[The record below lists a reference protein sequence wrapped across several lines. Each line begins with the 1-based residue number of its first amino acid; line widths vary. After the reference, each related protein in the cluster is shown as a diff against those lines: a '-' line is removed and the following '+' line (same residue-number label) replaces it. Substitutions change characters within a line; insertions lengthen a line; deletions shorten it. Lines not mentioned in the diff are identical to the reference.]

1 MRLMAVSVER
11 AAKNQVFFREVNE
24 RIADL
29 SEPALEGQAGLFVC
43 ECSQTDCTDTL
54 EIEFAEYDAVRQNGA
69 RFVVVPG
76 HEIEGI
82 ERVVSS
88 NGRFAVVEK
97 LDEARTVAVDHDP
110 RRS

>member
-1 MRLMAVSVER
+1 MALSVER

-29 SEPALEGQAGLFVC
+29 SEHTLDGDAGLFVC
-43 ECSQTDCTDTL
+43 ECSHEDCRELL
-54 EIEFAEYDAVRQNGA
+54 EITLAEYAAVRGDGA
-69 RFVVVPG
+69 RFAVVPG
-76 HEIEGI
+76 HEIAAI
-82 ERVVSS
+82 ERVVEN

-97 LDEARTVAVDHDP
+97 FAEAGTVAVDHDP